1 LCKYFTLSNG
11 EAIRMSN
18 SDDVAN
24 AGEGDSPTAALSDDR
39 LAAFWAGIV
48 SNQEAARRMALRFVP
63 RHSADDVVNTAAILF
78 VESLQR
84 PRKPAPFPE
93 TDQDF
98 RRRFLAIVRNHA
110 IDCVRHGDGG
120 DRPVHAHWGDEPEPV
135 VGGRNVADRELD
147 QVFSRND
154 DGKYDAPAPVEL
166 RDKDRADELEQIL
179 RCHLTSLPRMQRKV
193 IEESFFDGRKRAEIA
208 RRLGISV
215 KTYDNHLQA
224 GFAALRHLLS
234 KDADVF
240 TEVDRS
246 VWYDLI
252 EELRERY
259 EASRVRRVFRQPRD
273 LSNAE
278 RQRSNPE
285 QGGGKSSRSGA
296 A

>member
-1 LCKYFTLSNG
+1 
-11 EAIRMSN
+11 MSN
-18 SDDVAN
+18 SDDVAA
-24 AGEGDSPTAALSDDR
+24 AGEGDSPASALSDEQ

-48 SNQEAARRMALRFVP
+48 SNQDAARRMARRFVS
-63 RHSADDVVNTAAILF
+63 RHSADDVVNSAAILF

-84 PRKPAPFPE
+84 PRKPAQFPE
-93 TDQDF
+93 TDHDF

-110 IDCVRHGDGG
+110 IDCVRPGDHG

-135 VGGRNVADRELD
+135 VGGRKVADRELD

-166 RDKDRADELEQIL
+166 RDKDRADELDQLL
-179 RCHLTSLPRMQRKV
+179 RCHLPTLPRMQRQV
-193 IEESFFDGRKRAEIA
+193 VEETFFQGRKRAEVA
-208 RRLGISV
+208 QRLGISV
-215 KTYDNHLQA
+215 NTYDNHLQA
-224 GFAALRHLLS
+224 GFRALRHLLS

-259 EASRVRRVFRQPRD
+259 EASRVRRVSRQPRE

-278 RQRSNPE
+278 RERSNPE
-285 QGGGKSSRSGA
+285 RDGGKSSRSGA

>member
-1 LCKYFTLSNG
+1 
-11 EAIRMSN
+11 MSN
-18 SDDVAN
+18 STDVAP
-24 AGEGDSPTAALSDDR
+24 AGEGDSPTPALSDEQ

-48 SNQEAARRMALRFVP
+48 SNQDAARRMARRFVS
-63 RHSADDVVNTAAILF
+63 RHSADDVVNSAAILF

-84 PRKPAPFPE
+84 PRKPAQFPE

-110 IDCVRHGDGG
+110 IDCVRPGDHG

-135 VGGRNVADRELD
+135 VGGRKVADRELD

-166 RDKDRADELEQIL
+166 RDKDRADELDQML
-179 RCHLTSLPRMQRKV
+179 RCHLPTLPRMQRQV
-193 IEESFFDGRKRAEIA
+193 VEETFFQGRKRAEVA
-208 RRLGISV
+208 QRLGISV
-215 KTYDNHLQA
+215 NTYDNHLQA
-224 GFAALRHLLS
+224 GFRALRHLLS

-259 EASRVRRVFRQPRD
+259 EASRVRRVSRQPRE

-278 RQRSNPE
+278 RERSNPE
-285 QGGGKSSRSGA
+285 RDGGKSSRSGA

>member
-1 LCKYFTLSNG
+1 
-11 EAIRMSN
+11 MSN
-18 SDDVAN
+18 FDDVAA
-24 AGEGDSPTAALSDDR
+24 AGEGDSPASALSDDQ
-39 LAAFWAGIV
+39 LAAFWAGV
-48 SNQEAARRMALRFVP
+48 LSNQDAARRMARRFVS
-63 RHSADDVVNTAAILF
+63 RNSADDVVNTAAILF

-84 PRKPAPFPE
+84 PRKPARFPE

-110 IDCVRHGDGG
+110 IDCVRHSDGA

-135 VGGRNVADRELD
+135 VGGRKVADRELD

-166 RDKDRADELEQIL
+166 RDKDRADELDQML
-179 RCHLTSLPRMQRKV
+179 RCHLPTLPRMQRQV
-193 IEESFFDGRKRAEIA
+193 IEETFFEGRKRAEVA
-208 RRLGISV
+208 QRLGISV
-215 KTYDNHLQA
+215 NTYDNHLQA
-224 GFAALRHLLS
+224 GFRALRHLLS

-259 EASRVRRVFRQPRD
+259 EASRVRRVSRQPREI
-273 LSNAE
+273 SSAE
-278 RQRSNPE
+278 RERSNPE
-285 QGGGKSSRSGA
+285 LDGGKSSRSGA